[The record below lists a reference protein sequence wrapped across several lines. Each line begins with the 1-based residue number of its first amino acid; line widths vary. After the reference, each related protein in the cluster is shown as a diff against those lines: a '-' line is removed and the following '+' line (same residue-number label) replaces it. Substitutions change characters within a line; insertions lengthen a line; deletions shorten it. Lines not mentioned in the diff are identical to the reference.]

1 MCPHGM
7 FARGA
12 ASIVGPRHDDAC
24 LLETWLVQYEGW
36 IGNIAVIKIPKI
48 AKKPSPPVALCG
60 DQPLLGND
68 HVGVDV
74 ADIQGN
80 GRSGD
85 GREWIQRPPTSRGSA
100 MLPAIADA
108 AAVAGLARWVLAPLP
123 CRPSK
128 LRLEVDTQRS
138 PAATRS
144 EFIPI
149 HIEHPDSRH

>member
-1 MCPHGM
+1 MGPHGM

-12 ASIVGPRHDDAC
+12 AAIVGPRHDDAC
-24 LLETWLVQYEGW
+24 LSETWLVQYEGW
-36 IGNIAVIKIPKI
+36 IGIIAVIEIPKI
-48 AKKPSPPVALCG
+48 AKKPSPKSVTLGG

-68 HVGVDV
+68 HVGINV

-108 AAVAGLARWVLAPLP
+108 AAVAGLARW
-123 CRPSK
+123 
-128 LRLEVDTQRS
+128 
-138 PAATRS
+138 
-144 EFIPI
+144 
-149 HIEHPDSRH
+149 